1 MPAGKKPRSVRYE
14 SDTGYRPSKST
25 VEKLR
30 KSVKNYN
37 ARVRNAKARFGE
49 FSDIIPDTTSVK
61 DILSRSTSI
70 KDVNSY
76 IKELENIKGEK
87 FQLTALPTGEAIT
100 IGELENIESRIK
112 EENRQ
117 RRKRERIKV
126 QVEEEE
132 GRFSTQA
139 DLENEPITITEKD
152 TFEKLR
158 KKASRYTNYTRALQ
172 ALRWADIYKEKLSV
186 ARFTVIEQGLG
197 SDIIEALDSIEYII
211 EQLTTTDLISM
222 AAYSPSLDITI
233 TSDTVEF
240 INSIDEVLENWETFY
255 SEYIE

>member
-1 MPAGKKPRSVRYE
+1 MPERKKPKSVRYE

-25 VEKLR
+25 VDKLR

-37 ARVRNAKARFGE
+37 ARVRSAKSRFGE

-61 DILSRSTSI
+61 DILSHSTSI
-70 KDVNSY
+70 KDVNTY
-76 IKELENIKGEK
+76 IKELENIKGK
-87 FQLTALPTGEAIT
+87 KLQLTALPTGEAIT
-100 IGELENIESRIK
+100 VGELENIEARIK

-117 RRKRERIKV
+117 RRKRERIKA

-152 TFEKLR
+152 TLERLR

-172 ALRWADIYKEKLSV
+172 ALRWADTYKEKLTR
-186 ARFTVIEQGLG
+186 ARFAAIEQGLG
-197 SDIIEALDSIEYII
+197 SETIEALDRIEYII
-211 EQLTTTDLISM
+211 DQLTTTDLISM

-233 TSDTVEF
+233 TSDTVELL
-240 INSIDEVLENWETFY
+240 NSIDEVLENWETFY
-255 SEYIE
+255 GEYIE